1 MLDSNDPLIALAD
14 TINWELFEDSFEKYY
29 SIEGR
34 PAKPIR
40 LMVGL
45 LLLKQLKN
53 FSDEEMIEQWKQNPY
68 YQYFCGFHEFQVALP
83 CHPTDLGYFR
93 KRIGSEGVEQIF
105 GMSVKLHGKATEEKQ
120 VIIDTTVQ
128 EKNVTYPTDGKLAIK
143 MIHQLHRI
151 ASTEGIQLRRTYVKE
166 IKAHRI
172 KLRFFRHP
180 KKIKKA
186 RASMKRLKT
195 IVGVLMRDILRNLSE
210 EHLEK
215 YQETFELFTKVTNQK
230 MKDTNKV
237 YSLHEQH
244 IYVIAKGK
252 DHKKYEYGTKASLVT
267 TMKGNIII
275 GAVAHNKNEHDS
287 KTLESALVSAN
298 RHRTKPIVEA
308 ICDRG
313 YRGKKEVH
321 GTVICIPDSPKK
333 RDTKY
338 QKEQKRKK
346 FRRRAAIEPIIGHV
360 KSDHRM
366 QRNYLKGFTG
376 DEINLLLACSAF
388 NLKKWM
394 NNFLLVFFILNTL
407 IILHALAHTKRE
419 YRGKY
424 VDIYLLCFLGCANTP
439 LLGRIGLF
447 RGRIFQGR
455 LTTSMTVAQLKSD
468 IQSYKDLAGKKVGVT
483 ESSSHQK
490 FLKTKGIK
498 TISYTSLDE
507 MYLDLKN

>member
-1 MLDSNDPLIALAD
+1 MLKLLPRTLKNNQPNLFHSQLRDMLDSNDALIALAD
-14 TINWELFEDSFEKYY
+14 TIHWELFEDSFEKYY

-53 FSDEEMIEQWKQNPY
+53 LSDEEMIEQWKQNPY
-68 YQYFCGFHEFQVALP
+68 YQYFCGFHEFQIALP
-83 CHPTDLGYFR
+83 CHATDLVYFR
-93 KRIGSEGVEQIF
+93 KRIGKEGVEQIF
-105 GMSVKLHGKATEEKQ
+105 TMSVNLHGKAVEEKQ

-143 MIHQLHRI
+143 MIHQLLNIARI
-151 ASTEGIQLRRTYVKE
+151 EEIQLRRTYMKE

-186 RASMKRLKT
+186 RAAMKRLKT
-195 IVGVLMRDILRNLSE
+195 IVGILIRDISRKLSE
-210 EHLEK
+210 AQRKK
-215 YQETFELFTKVTNQK
+215 YQETFELFTQVTQQK
-230 MKDTNKV
+230 LKDTHKV

-244 IYVIAKGK
+244 IYAVAKGK

-267 TMKGNIII
+267 TMNGNIII
-275 GAVAHNKNEHDS
+275 GAVAHDKNQHDS
-287 KTLESALVSAN
+287 KTLDMALSHAN
-298 RHRTKPIVEA
+298 KHRTKPIVEA

-313 YRGKKEVH
+313 YRGEKEVD
-321 GTVICIPDSPKK
+321 GTVICIPDTPKK

-346 FRRRAAIEPIIGHV
+346 FKKRAGIEPIIGHV
-360 KSDHRM
+360 KLDHRM
-366 QRNYLKGFTG
+366 QRNYLKGFVG

-394 NNFLLVFFILNTL
+394 NNFLAVLFLYKMILLGT
-407 IILHALAHTKRE
+407 ILWKIDVRKRPKHA
-419 YRGKY
+419 
-424 VDIYLLCFLGCANTP
+424 DIYLLW
-439 LLGRIGLF
+439 F
-447 RGRIFQGR
+447 R
-455 LTTSMTVAQLKSD
+455 VW
-468 IQSYKDLAGKKVGVT
+468 
-483 ESSSHQK
+483 
-490 FLKTKGIK
+490 
-498 TISYTSLDE
+498 
-507 MYLDLKN
+507 

>member
-1 MLDSNDPLIALAD
+1 MLKLLPRTPKNNQPNLFYNQLRDMLDSNDPLIALAD
-14 TINWELFEDSFEKYY
+14 TINWERFEDSFEKYY

-53 FSDEEMIEQWKQNPY
+53 LSDEEMIEQWKQNPY

-83 CHPTDLGYFR
+83 CHPTDLVYFR
-93 KRIGSEGVEQIF
+93 KRIGSEGVEEIF
-105 GMSVKLHGKATEEKQ
+105 GMSVKLHGKAVEDKQ
-120 VIIDTTVQ
+120 VIIDSTVQ

-151 ASTEGIQLRRTYVKE
+151 VTEEGLQLRRTYVKE
-166 IKAHRI
+166 IKEHRI
-172 KLRFFRHP
+172 KLRFFSHP

-195 IVGVLMRDILRNLSE
+195 IVGVLIRDISRNLTE
-210 EHLEK
+210 EQLEK
-215 YQETFELFTKVTNQK
+215 YQETFDLFTKVTNQK

-275 GAVAHNKNEHDS
+275 GAVAHKKNEHDS
-287 KTLESALVSAN
+287 KTLESALASAN

-313 YRGKKEVH
+313 YRGKKEVD
-321 GTVICIPDSPKK
+321 GTIICIPDSPKK

-366 QRNYLKGFTG
+366 QKNYLKGFTG
-376 DEINLLLACSAF
+376 DEINLLLACSVF
-388 NLKKWM
+388 NLQKWM
-394 NNFLLVFFILNTL
+394 NDFLAGLFLCKILLLGT
-407 IILHALAHTKRE
+407 ILYKVEAKERQ
-419 YRGKY
+419 KY
-424 VDIYLLCFLGCANTP
+424 TDLYLLW
-439 LLGRIGLF
+439 F
-447 RGRIFQGR
+447 R
-455 LTTSMTVAQLKSD
+455 MW
-468 IQSYKDLAGKKVGVT
+468 
-483 ESSSHQK
+483 
-490 FLKTKGIK
+490 
-498 TISYTSLDE
+498 
-507 MYLDLKN
+507 

>member
-1 MLDSNDPLIALAD
+1 MLKLLPQTLKNNQPNLFHNPLQDMLDSKDALVALSD
-14 TINWELFEDSFEKYY
+14 TIHWEHFDKSFAKYY
-29 SIEGR
+29 STEGR

-45 LLLKQLKN
+45 LILKQLEN
-53 FSDEEMIEQWKQNPY
+53 LSDERVVLQWKRNPY
-68 YQYFCGFHEFQVALP
+68 YQYFCGLNEYTPALP
-83 CHPTDLGYFR
+83 CDSTELVKFR
-93 KRIGSEGVEQIF
+93 QRIGTEGVEEIF
-105 GMSVKLHGKATEEKQ
+105 AMSVSLHGKASEEKQ

-151 ASTEGIQLRRTYVKE
+151 AKEEQLQLRRTYIKE
-166 IKAHRI
+166 IKGHRI
-172 KLRFFRHP
+172 SLRFFRHP

-186 RASMKRLKT
+186 RSAMKRLKT
-195 IVGVLMRDILRNLSE
+195 IVGVLMRDITRNLTQE
-210 EHLEK
+210 QLKK
-215 YQETFELFTKVTNQK
+215 YQETFDLFTKVSNQK
-230 MKDTNKV
+230 MKDSHKV
-237 YSLHEQH
+237 YSLHESH

-287 KTLESALVSAN
+287 KTLTSAIAHAN
-298 RHRTKPIVEA
+298 KHRSKPIVEA

-313 YRGKKEVH
+313 YRGKKEVD

-366 QRNYLKGFTG
+366 QKNYLKGFVG

-394 NNFLLVFFILNTL
+394 NDFLLVIFILKTL
-407 IILHALAHTKRE
+407 IILYVLANIKRE
-419 YRGKY
+419 DREKY
-424 VDIYLLCFLGCANTP
+424 VDMYL
-439 LLGRIGLF
+439 ILF
-447 RGRIFQGR
+447 R
-455 LTTSMTVAQLKSD
+455 LW
-468 IQSYKDLAGKKVGVT
+468 
-483 ESSSHQK
+483 
-490 FLKTKGIK
+490 
-498 TISYTSLDE
+498 
-507 MYLDLKN
+507 

>member
-1 MLDSNDPLIALAD
+1 VLKLLPHSSKNNQPNLFHNQLRDMLDSNDPLVALAD
-14 TINWELFEDSFEKYY
+14 TINWEQFDDSFEKYY
-29 SIEGR
+29 SDNGR

-40 LMVGL
+40 LMVGML
-45 LLLKQLKN
+45 ILKQLEN
-53 FSDEEMIEQWKQNPY
+53 LSDENSVLQWKRNPY
-68 YQYFCGFHEFQVALP
+68 YQYFCGMTEYQPALP
-83 CHPTDLGYFR
+83 CDPTDLVYFR
-93 KRIGSEGVEQIF
+93 KRIGTEGVEKIF
-105 GMSVKLHGKATEEKQ
+105 AMSVALHGKEAEEKQ

-143 MIHQLHRI
+143 MIHQLLRI
-151 ASTEGIQLRRTYVKE
+151 AKKEQIQLRRTYVKE

-186 RASMKRLKT
+186 RAAMKRLKT
-195 IVGVLMRDILRNLSE
+195 IVGILMRDISRNLSKE
-210 EHLEK
+210 QLEK
-215 YQETFELFTKVTNQK
+215 YQETFDLFTKVSKQQ
-230 MKDTNKV
+230 MKDSNKI

-267 TMKGNIII
+267 TMKSNIII
-275 GAVAHNKNEHDS
+275 GVAAHPKNEHDS
-287 KTLESALVSAN
+287 KTLEVALESAN
-298 RHRTKPIVEA
+298 KHRTKPIVEA

-313 YRGKKEVH
+313 YRGKKEVD

-366 QRNYLKGFTG
+366 QRNYLKGFVG
-376 DEINLLLACSAF
+376 DEINLLLAASAF

-394 NNFLLVFFILNTL
+394 NLFLWFIFILRIVL
-407 IILHALAHTKRE
+407 ILHSLTKVRQDQ
-419 YRGKY
+419 RRKY
-424 VDIYLLCFLGCANTP
+424 TDLYLM
-439 LLGRIGLF
+439 IF
-447 RGRIFQGR
+447 R
-455 LTTSMTVAQLKSD
+455 LW
-468 IQSYKDLAGKKVGVT
+468 
-483 ESSSHQK
+483 
-490 FLKTKGIK
+490 
-498 TISYTSLDE
+498 
-507 MYLDLKN
+507 

>member
-14 TINWELFEDSFEKYY
+14 TIGWELFDESFEKYY
-29 SIEGR
+29 SEDGR

-45 LLLKQLKN
+45 LILKQLKDL
-53 FSDEEMIEQWKQNPY
+53 SDEEIVIQWKQNPY
-68 YQYFCGFHEFQVALP
+68 YQYFCGFNEFQVALP
-83 CHPTDLGYFR
+83 CHPTDLVKFR
-93 KRIGSEGVEQIF
+93 QRIGSEGVEKIF
-105 GMSVKLHGKATEEKQ
+105 AMSVALHGKKAEEKQ

-143 MIHQLHRI
+143 MIHQLLRI
-151 ASTEGIQLRRTYVKE
+151 AKEEQIQLRRTYMKE

-186 RASMKRLKT
+186 RAAMKRLKT
-195 IVGVLMRDILRNLSE
+195 IVGVLMRDISRNLSKE
-210 EHLEK
+210 QLEK
-215 YQETFELFTKVTNQK
+215 YQETFDLFTKVSKQQ
-230 MKDTNKV
+230 MKDSNKI

-267 TMKGNIII
+267 TMNSNVII
-275 GAVAHNKNEHDS
+275 GVAAHEKNEHDS
-287 KTLESALVSAN
+287 KTLEAALASAN
-298 RHRTKPIVEA
+298 KNRTKPIVEA

-313 YRGKKEVH
+313 YRGKKEVD
-321 GTVICIPDSPKK
+321 GTVICIPDKALR

-366 QRNYLKGFTG
+366 QRNYLKGFIG
-376 DEINLLLACSAF
+376 DELNLLLAATAF

-394 NNFLLVFFILNTL
+394 NLFLLFFFMLRIAL
-407 IILHALAHTKRE
+407 ILHGLTKIRQDQ
-419 YRGKY
+419 RRKY
-424 VDIYLLCFLGCANTP
+424 TNLYLM
-439 LLGRIGLF
+439 LF
-447 RGRIFQGR
+447 R
-455 LTTSMTVAQLKSD
+455 LW
-468 IQSYKDLAGKKVGVT
+468 
-483 ESSSHQK
+483 
-490 FLKTKGIK
+490 
-498 TISYTSLDE
+498 
-507 MYLDLKN
+507 